1 MDRSG
6 DKSFPARCCSCCIA
20 LIEPPVDATVQVDGQ
35 HAKSSASLLGLRV
48 EGNESKPVPAPS
60 PLSSSATALQ
70 FSSRSAAITE
80 RLDRCGLH
88 GALNPCPSV
97 RGSTAER
104 QTPPS
109 GQVLQVCHSVGYD
122 RTNVRSRSS
131 GCPARSW
138 QLRLRR
144 LPRRAHRRRPE
155 SGQLALLPRLPLRVE
170 GLCDRRPDL
179 CNRNPFACPY
189 GTNKGIRNAA
199 MISLAKGD
207 SLYQG
212 EPAAPLAT
220 LTGRT
225 GRLDTHLRDWGR
237 I

>member
-1 MDRSG
+1 MPR
-6 DKSFPARCCSCCIA
+6 A
-20 LIEPPVDATVQVDGQ
+20 
-35 HAKSSASLLGLRV
+35 ASLLGLRV

-60 PLSSSATALQ
+60 PLSSSATRCNFRRDPLLP
-70 FSSRSAAITE
+70 SPE

-88 GALNPCPSV
+88 GALNPCPSA

-109 GQVLQVCHSVGYD
+109 RQVCPSVGYD

-155 SGQLALLPRLPLRVE
+155 SGQLGLLPCLPLRVE
-170 GLCDRRPDL
+170 GICDRRSDL
-179 CNRNPFACPY
+179 CNRHPVACPCRPD
-189 GTNKGIRNAA
+189 KGIRNAA
-199 MISLAKGD
+199 MTSLA
-207 SLYQG
+207 S
-212 EPAAPLAT
+212 AT
-220 LTGRT
+220 RGIRAN
-225 GRLDTHLRDWGR
+225 RRRHSRH
-237 I
+237 